1 MLRHPV
7 RSGVASE
14 NQTHSYFRSEMSGF
28 LESALRGKWFR
39 VGLGQDLSSD
49 ELQQQTSKNAEQI
62 PSIFKSWGFG
72 HLKLKTKSVF

>member
-14 NQTHSYFRSEMSGF
+14 NQTHSYFCSEMSGF

-39 VGLGQDLSSD
+39 VGLGQDLSPD
-49 ELQQQTSKNAEQI
+49 ELQQQTSKKRQTN
-62 PSIFKSWGFG
+62 PKYF
-72 HLKLKTKSVF
+72 